1 MRTKKL
7 ENNTYNKYIEAM
19 LEMILEKGGLTG
31 VNLRMVSQR
40 VGCAHTNAY
49 NYFDG
54 YDGLI
59 FAAYD
64 RALVLYGLAV
74 IKELDV
80 DQDGGQYFL
89 TFIKN
94 IITFAIENP
103 GYYRFIG
110 SDSFKI
116 ENLSMETIQKA
127 IELKAFFLDVFYSV
141 VKPVLDK
148 EESDEDANIL
158 MSYIDG
164 ELFNIINKRAFPDDD
179 TANRIIFNT
188 IKLIKLF
195 TLKNG
200 HCIDLEEKC
209 VSSIK
214 PNLPQYLYNTD
225 GLLGK

>member
-1 MRTKKL
+1 MRAKKL
-7 ENNTYNKYIEAM
+7 DNETYNKYIEAM
-19 LEMILEKGGLTG
+19 LELIAEKEGLTG
-31 VNLRMVSQR
+31 VNLRMVSKR

-54 YDGLI
+54 FDGLI

-74 IKELDV
+74 VKGLDEIE
-80 DQDGGQYFL
+80 DGGQYFL
-89 TFIKN
+89 AFINN
-94 IITFAIENP
+94 IINFALENP

-110 SDSFKI
+110 SDSFNIK
-116 ENLSMETIQKA
+116 NLSIETIQKA

-164 ELFNIINKRAFPDDD
+164 ELFNIINMRAFPDDN
-179 TANRIIFNT
+179 TAKRMIFNT
-188 IKLIKLF
+188 VKLVKLF
-195 TLKNG
+195 TLKDGN
-200 HCIDLEEKC
+200 CIDLEKNCERSFEPSMPK
-209 VSSIK
+209 
-214 PNLPQYLYNTD
+214 YLMNN
-225 GLLGK
+225 

>member
-7 ENNTYNKYIEAM
+7 ENDTYTKYIEAM
-19 LEMILEKGGLTG
+19 LETISEKGGLTG
-31 VNLRMVSQR
+31 VNLRMVSKKI
-40 VGCAHTNAY
+40 GCAHTNAY

-64 RALVLYGLAV
+64 RALVLYGLSV
-74 IKELDV
+74 IKGLDEIE
-80 DQDGGQYFL
+80 DGGEYFI

-110 SDSFKI
+110 SDSFDI
-116 ENLSMETIQKA
+116 ENLSIETIQKA
-127 IELKAFFLDVFYSV
+127 IELKTFFLDVFYSV
-141 VKPVLDK
+141 TKPLLDK
-148 EESDEDANIL
+148 KEADENANIL

-179 TANRIIFNT
+179 TANRMIFNT
-188 IKLIKLF
+188 IKLVKLF
-195 TLKNG
+195 TFKDG
-200 HCIDLEEKC
+200 HCIDLDGICEK
-209 VSSIK
+209 SFK
-214 PNLPQYLYNTD
+214 PTIPKYLINN
-225 GLLGK
+225 

>member
-7 ENNTYNKYIEAM
+7 DNNTYIKYVEAM
-19 LEMILEKGGLTG
+19 LELISEKGGLTG
-31 VNLRMVSQR
+31 VNLRMASKR

-64 RALVLYGLAV
+64 KALVLYGLAV
-74 IKELDV
+74 AKGLDEIE
-80 DQDGGQYFL
+80 DGGQYFI

-94 IITFAIENP
+94 IITFALENP

-110 SDSFKI
+110 SDSF
-116 ENLSMETIQKA
+116 NLGGLSMETIQKA

-141 VKPVLDK
+141 TKPSLSK
-148 EESDEDANIL
+148 EEADENANIL

-164 ELFNIINKRAFPDDD
+164 ELFNIINMRAFADDD

-188 IKLIKLF
+188 IKLVKLF
-195 TLKNG
+195 TSKDG
-200 HCIDLEEKC
+200 HCIDLEKEC
-209 VSSIK
+209 ERSFK
-214 PNLPQYLYNTD
+214 PDLPKYLSLN
-225 GLLGK
+225 